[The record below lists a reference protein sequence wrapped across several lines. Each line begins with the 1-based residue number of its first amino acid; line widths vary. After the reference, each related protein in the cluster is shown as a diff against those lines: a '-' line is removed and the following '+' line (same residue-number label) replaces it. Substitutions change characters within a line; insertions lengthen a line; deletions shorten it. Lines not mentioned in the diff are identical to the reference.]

1 MNIRIHNGKDFYSG
15 LIFILFG
22 GFAVIGAKGYPMGTT
37 GRMGPGYFPTV
48 LGGLL
53 ILLGLIISIRGL
65 IGIESESIKG
75 WAIRPLV
82 LVLGAVVAFAL
93 IVERLGLVTAMVT
106 LISVSCLGTT
116 ESRLREV
123 VALFL
128 VLVAMAVGIFAYGL
142 KLPFRVWPI

>member
-1 MNIRIHNGKDFYSG
+1 MKTRIRNGKDFYSG

-22 GFAVIGAKGYPMGTT
+22 GFAAIGARGYPLGTA

-48 LGGLL
+48 LGSLL
-53 ILLGLIISIRGL
+53 ILLGLVISARSLLGTEGGL
-65 IGIESESIKG
+65 IKG

-93 IVERLGLVTAMVT
+93 IVERLGLVLAMVA
-106 LISVSCLGTT
+106 LIFVSCLGGT
-116 ESRLREV
+116 EFRLREV

-128 VLVAMAVGIFAYGL
+128 VLAAMAVAIFAYGL